1 MVVKNPR
8 IVAQWW
14 TSSEGHLLRLY
25 FGVFRPSVDDDDD
38 DDDDDVRMMMVVVT
52 VVLLH

>member
-25 FGVFRPSVDDDDD
+25 FGVFRPSVDDNDYYDGDDD
-38 DDDDDVRMMMVVVT
+38 IYIMVKCLCVC
-52 VVLLH
+52 L